1 MRNRINLIL
10 CLIILL
16 FFKGTSLFGQK
27 IIEYKGDTMIVI
39 SPHNVMTMNSIIV
52 ERNYLEKEVFL
63 LDSLNTL
70 KDSTILE
77 QKQIIKMNEESLLK
91 TNEKNK
97 DNSSDEIFKKLMNE
111 NISLKKEILNE
122 HSQKEKMDEII
133 NLQIQQ
139 INEQKIEIE
148 EMKKMYNLLSNPITN
163 QTNSNN
169 LL

>member
-1 MRNRINLIL
+1 MRNRIKLIL

-52 ERNYLEKEVFL
+52 ERNYLEKEVLL

-91 TNEKNK
+91 TNEKNNLIIQELSYNWK
-97 DNSSDEIFKKLMNE
+97 RKAWTQSGFFAIGG
-111 NISLKKEILNE
+111 IILGV
-122 HSQKEKMDEII
+122 
-133 NLQIQQ
+133 
-139 INEQKIEIE
+139 
-148 EMKKMYNLLSNPITN
+148 LLAK
-163 QTNSNN
+163 
-169 LL
+169 

>member
-1 MRNRINLIL
+1 MRNRIKLIL

-52 ERNYLEKEVFL
+52 ERNYLEKEVLL

-91 TNEKNK
+91 TNEKNNLIIQELAYNWK
-97 DNSSDEIFKKLMNE
+97 RKAWTQSGFFAIGG
-111 NISLKKEILNE
+111 IILGV
-122 HSQKEKMDEII
+122 
-133 NLQIQQ
+133 
-139 INEQKIEIE
+139 
-148 EMKKMYNLLSNPITN
+148 LLAK
-163 QTNSNN
+163 
-169 LL
+169 

>member
-1 MRNRINLIL
+1 MKNRIKLIL

-52 ERNYLEKEVFL
+52 ERNYLEKEVLL

-77 QKQIIKMNEESLLK
+77 QKQIIRMNEESLLK
-91 TNEKNK
+91 TNEKNNLIIQELAYSWK
-97 DNSSDEIFKKLMNE
+97 RKAWTQSGFFAIGG
-111 NISLKKEILNE
+111 IILGV
-122 HSQKEKMDEII
+122 
-133 NLQIQQ
+133 
-139 INEQKIEIE
+139 
-148 EMKKMYNLLSNPITN
+148 LLAK
-163 QTNSNN
+163 
-169 LL
+169 

>member
-91 TNEKNK
+91 TNEKN
-97 DNSSDEIFKKLMNE
+97 NL
-111 NISLKKEILNE
+111 
-122 HSQKEKMDEII
+122 II
-133 NLQIQQ
+133 QELA
-139 INEQKIEIE
+139 
-148 EMKKMYNLLSNPITN
+148 YNWKRKAWTQSGFFAIGGIIIGVLLAK
-163 QTNSNN
+163 
-169 LL
+169 

>member
-27 IIEYKGDTMIVI
+27 IIEYKEDTMIVI

-52 ERNYLEKEVFL
+52 ERNYLEKEVLL

-91 TNEKNK
+91 TNEKN
-97 DNSSDEIFKKLMNE
+97 NL
-111 NISLKKEILNE
+111 
-122 HSQKEKMDEII
+122 II
-133 NLQIQQ
+133 QELA
-139 INEQKIEIE
+139 
-148 EMKKMYNLLSNPITN
+148 YNWKRKAWTQSGFFAIGGIIIGVLLAK
-163 QTNSNN
+163 
-169 LL
+169 